1 MYYRKILR
9 QYLVQ
14 KIIRESMLQ
23 NYTCKTS
30 KLPHALRAKYC
41 PVSSKSNWNIPIW
54 RVTLAFF
61 KRMIADTV

>member
-14 KIIRESMLQ
+14 KIVGESMLQ

-30 KLPHALRAKYC
+30 KLPHAFEGQIL
-41 PVSSKSNWNIPIW
+41 PSI
-54 RVTLAFF
+54 F
-61 KRMIADTV
+61 

>member
-14 KIIRESMLQ
+14 RIVGESMLQ

-30 KLPHALRAKYC
+30 ELPHAFEGQIL
-41 PVSSKSNWNIPIW
+41 PSI
-54 RVTLAFF
+54 F
-61 KRMIADTV
+61 

>member
-14 KIIRESMLQ
+14 KIVREYMLQ

-30 KLPHALRAKYC
+30 KLPHALREKYC
-41 PVSSKSNWNIPIW
+41 QVSSKSNSNIPTW
-54 RVTLAFF
+54 RFTFAFF
-61 KRMIADTV
+61 NRMIEDKV